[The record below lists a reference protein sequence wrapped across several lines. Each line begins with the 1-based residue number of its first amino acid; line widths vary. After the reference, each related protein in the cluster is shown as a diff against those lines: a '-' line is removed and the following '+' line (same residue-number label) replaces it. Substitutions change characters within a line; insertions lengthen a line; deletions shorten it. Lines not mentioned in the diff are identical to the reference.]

1 MMKFDFAGR
10 VALVVGG
17 TSGIGRAT
25 ALAFARAGARV
36 VFSARS
42 GAGAAE
48 QCAALTAAGGEA
60 LFHAADVRDEGQM
73 AGLIARVLAEYGRL
87 DFAVN
92 SAGIGGD
99 MAPLERADQRIFD
112 DVIATN
118 LRGVW
123 LGLRY
128 QTPAIEGSGG
138 GAIVN
143 VCSIYGIAGRAAHH
157 AYVASKHA
165 VLGLTR
171 SVALEYASRGV
182 RINALCPGVTRTAA
196 MAQAAVAYPEV
207 VQGLVREHPMARM
220 ASEDE
225 VANAALYLC
234 TPESGFV
241 TGSPLFI
248 DGGFL
253 AA

>member
-1 MMKFDFAGR
+1 MMKFDFSGQ

-17 TSGIGRAT
+17 SSGIGRAT
-25 ALAFARAGARV
+25 ALAFARAGASV
-36 VFSARS
+36 AIAARQAG
-42 GAGAAE
+42 GADE
-48 QCAALTAAGGEA
+48 LCAAIGAAGGRA
-60 LFHAADVRDEGQM
+60 LFHATDVRDESQV
-73 AGLIARVLAEYGRL
+73 AGLVERVLAEFGRL

-92 SAGIGGD
+92 SAGQGGD
-99 MAPLERADQRIFD
+99 MAPLVNTDQTVFD

-123 LGLRY
+123 LGMRY
-128 QTPAIEGSGG
+128 QVPAIVRGGG

-143 VCSIYGIAGRAAHH
+143 LCSIYGLAGRAAHH

-171 SVALEYASRGV
+171 SVALEYAGRGV

-196 MAQAAVAYPEV
+196 MARAEAAFPAV
-207 VQGLVREHPMARM
+207 VGTLVREHPMGRM

-225 VANAALYLC
+225 VASAALYLC
-234 TPESGFV
+234 TEESGFV
-241 TGSPLFI
+241 TGSPLVI